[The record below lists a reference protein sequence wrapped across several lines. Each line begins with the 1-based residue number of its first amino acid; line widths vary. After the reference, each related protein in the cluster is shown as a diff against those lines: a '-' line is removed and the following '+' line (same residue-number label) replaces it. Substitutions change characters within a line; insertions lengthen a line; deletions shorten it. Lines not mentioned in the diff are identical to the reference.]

1 MKTFNLSDIDLTK
14 YLFFTGKGGVG
25 KTSIACATAVG
36 LADNGKKILLIS
48 TDPASNLQ
56 DVFNQ
61 TLNGHGTDIQ
71 EVPGLTVVNL
81 DPEQAAAEYRES
93 VIAPFRGQLPE
104 SVIQNMEEQLSG
116 SCTVEIAAFNQF
128 SDFITDADKAKEYDH
143 IIFDTAPTGH
153 TLRMLQ
159 LPSAWSTFIS
169 ESTHG
174 ASCLGQLSGLEE
186 RKGIYK
192 QAVETLSDA
201 NATRLVL
208 VSRPEI
214 APLKEAARSSHELQ
228 LLGIKNQLLVINGLL
243 LQLDEADN
251 VSKQI
256 YDRQQNALK
265 QTPAELLEYPSYY
278 VPLRSY
284 NLSNIAN
291 IRRMLYNDNLT
302 NDVNYQRITDAKGM
316 DELVNDLY
324 QSGKRVVFTM
334 GKGGVGKTTLCG
346 MLIQYLCEKG
356 KGPILAVDAD
366 ANSNLNEVLGVKVE
380 TTLGD
385 VREEIARAELA
396 KENPIPTGMSKADYA
411 EMRFEDALVEDDD
424 FDLLVMGRTQG
435 KGCYCY
441 VNGLLQTQLAKY
453 QNNYPYIV
461 VDNEAGMEHISR
473 GVLPSMQTA
482 ILVSDCSRRGV
493 QAVGRIAELIKEC
506 DMHPDTVGLIINRAP
521 KGELNKGIQEE
532 IANQGL
538 TLLGVVPQDET
549 VYEYDCEGRPTST
562 LPEDNP
568 VKTALRAIV
577 DNLKL

>member
-1 MKTFNLSDIDLTK
+1 MRTFNLSDIELTK

-93 VIAPFRGQLPE
+93 VIAPFRGKLPD

-228 LLGIKNQLLVINGLL
+228 LLGINNQLLVINGLL
-243 LQLDEADN
+243 LQLDEADS

-256 YDRQQNALK
+256 YDRQQTALK
-265 QTPAELLEYPSYY
+265 QTPAELLDYPSYS

-291 IRRMLYNDNLT
+291 IRRMLYDDNLT
-302 NDVNYQRITDAKGM
+302 DNADYQRITDAKGI

-334 GKGGVGKTTLCG
+334 GKGGVGKTTLATEIDIENVT
-346 MLIQYLCEKG
+346 MN
-356 KGPILAVDAD
+356 DAD
-366 ANSNLNEVLGVKVE
+366 EVFW
-380 TTLGD
+380 
-385 VREEIARAELA
+385 R
-396 KENPIPTGMSKADYA
+396 
-411 EMRFEDALVEDDD
+411 
-424 FDLLVMGRTQG
+424 
-435 KGCYCY
+435 C
-441 VNGLLQTQLAKY
+441 NG
-453 QNNYPYIV
+453 I
-461 VDNEAGMEHISR
+461 
-473 GVLPSMQTA
+473 
-482 ILVSDCSRRGV
+482 
-493 QAVGRIAELIKEC
+493 RIK
-506 DMHPDTVGLIINRAP
+506 
-521 KGELNKGIQEE
+521 
-532 IANQGL
+532 
-538 TLLGVVPQDET
+538 
-549 VYEYDCEGRPTST
+549 
-562 LPEDNP
+562 
-568 VKTALRAIV
+568 
-577 DNLKL
+577 NLKLHSGTYPFMFSNNIYVDGLESNSKYVFQYVKNVEIHHAKITTKDAFWEVENVTIYDSELNGEYLGWHSKNLRLVNCHITGEQPLCYAHDLILENCTFGPDCDRTFEYSTLQADIHGAITNIKNPMSGCIVADEFGSITIDENIKAPADCEIRLRDERTCFTD